1 MKAETEM
8 SYEEAVAKLEQLVN
22 EMESDNI
29 DLEKA
34 MNHYE
39 AGMKLVKFC
48 REKLEKTE
56 KRITR
61 IQESMNGEIIENDVE
76 F

>member
-1 MKAETEM
+1 MKADAEM
-8 SYEEAVAKLEQLVN
+8 NYEEAVAKLEQLVN
-22 EMESDNI
+22 EMEADNI

-34 MNHYE
+34 MSHYE
-39 AGMKLVKFC
+39 AGMKLIKFC

-61 IQESMNGEIIENDVE
+61 IQETMNGDIIEDDVE